1 MENKNSFQYTYSA
14 KEQEEIKR
22 IRKRYLSP
30 DAREDKLAQLRRL
43 DAAVSSGATT
53 AALVIGILG
62 TLLMGSGM
70 SLIMTPIGKALGSF
84 LAMVI
89 GLILGLVGMGL
100 VALAYPVYRRRLEKG
115 RKKIAPEILRLTD
128 ELLR

>member
-14 KEQEEIKR
+14 KEQDEIKR
-22 IRKRYLSP
+22 IRKHYLTP

-53 AALVIGILG
+53 AALVVGILG
-62 TLLMGSGM
+62 ALLMGSGM

-89 GLILGLVGMGL
+89 GLALGIFGMGL